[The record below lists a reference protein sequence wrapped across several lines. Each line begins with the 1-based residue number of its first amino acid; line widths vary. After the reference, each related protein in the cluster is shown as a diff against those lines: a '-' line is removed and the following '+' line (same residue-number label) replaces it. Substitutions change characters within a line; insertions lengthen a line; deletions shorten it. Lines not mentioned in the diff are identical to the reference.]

1 MYPLRKHVSVMTM
14 VARLLIYFSAL
25 LPVFCIMPP
34 KGGIK
39 QQLAALRE
47 QKKKTADSVDASD
60 VGKYNDSFDKQKR
73 TQETH
78 DSRMVDRF
86 KSGKCSAVDLQVEA
100 EAVTTQYGDASSSN
114 AVEFSQLGSSG
125 KHKGNC
131 SRDVTRKLRKK
142 SRRIPLYSCKRHFLE
157 CC

>member
-1 MYPLRKHVSVMTM
+1 
-14 VARLLIYFSAL
+14 
-25 LPVFCIMPP
+25 MPP

-47 QKKKTADSVDASD
+47 QRKQTADSVDASDD
-60 VGKYNDSFDKQKR
+60 VGKYNDSFDKKER

-86 KSGKCSAVDLQVEA
+86 KSGKCSAVDLQGEA
-100 EAVTTQYGDASSSN
+100 EAVTTQYGHASSSN
-114 AVEFSQLGSSG
+114 AGEFSQLGSSG

-142 SRRIPLYSCKRHFLE
+142 SSRIPLYSCKGTFLGYR
-157 CC
+157 CQLQMRRRYVYSVATRASR